1 MARSIYRI
9 VFLLFIA
16 AGSLRLFA
24 QTPATEIGVW
34 LVDSKWTDSTLGP
47 DNIDRAGTFDEQ
59 RDFGVSLNRYW
70 SDTFSTELSA
80 QRLNA
85 NAVLRFH
92 SVEGE
97 EIVQVGGMDITAISA
112 IVQAHWNRGNALA
125 PYVGAGIAY
134 VRGDFTPDDDVN
146 DSAVDFESRTALTA
160 AIGADV
166 RITRHL
172 YFAGELK
179 FTSWN
184 ALIEGFPGKGV
195 EVDPLIFSAGL
206 KTRF

>member
-9 VFLLFIA
+9 VFLLFVV
-16 AGSLRLFA
+16 AGSVRLFA
-24 QTPATEIGVW
+24 QVPATEIGVW
-34 LVDSKWTDSTLGP
+34 IVDSKWTDSTLGP
-47 DNIDRAGTFDEQ
+47 ENLDRAGTFDEQ
-59 RDFGVSLNRYW
+59 PDFGISLNRYW
-70 SDTFSTELSA
+70 SDYISTELSA

-97 EIVQVGGMDITAISA
+97 EIVQSGDMDITAISA
-112 IVQAHWNRGNALA
+112 MLQAHWNRGGALT
-125 PYVGAGIAY
+125 PYAGAGIAY
-134 VRGDFTPDDDVN
+134 VTGGFAPDDDFN
-146 DSAVDFESRTALTA
+146 DGTIDFESRTALVVA
-160 AIGADV
+160 VGGDV
-166 RITRHL
+166 RITRHI

-184 ALIEGFPGKGV
+184 ALIEGFPGTGV